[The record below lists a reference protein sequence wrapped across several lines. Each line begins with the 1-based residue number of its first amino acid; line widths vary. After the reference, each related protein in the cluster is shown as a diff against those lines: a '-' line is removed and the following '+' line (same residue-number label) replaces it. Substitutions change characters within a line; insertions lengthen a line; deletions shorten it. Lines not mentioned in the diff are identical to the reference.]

1 MCHPVRILIWAFLFF
16 AIASAASA
24 QSKPEEEPLVKM
36 VNRAYHA
43 VVNISTSRGVGS
55 GFFIDAQGHVIT
67 NSHVVEGSLTR
78 LNVLTQDGQSLKARI
93 VGRDEAVDIALLKV
107 EGTEPFTFISLDKLS
122 PNMLG
127 QTMVVIGNPG
137 GIGTSVS
144 RGILSA
150 RSRDIDTGDRA
161 YENLLQTDA
170 AINPGNSGG
179 PILDLAGQLSGVTQ
193 LKRQGAAGL
202 SFAITAEVVRKKA
215 LEFLEKEKK
224 QTK

>member
-1 MCHPVRILIWAFLFF
+1 MSHPVRFLTRAFLLVAFV
-16 AIASAASA
+16 SAAIA

-55 GFFIDAQGHVIT
+55 GFFINAEGHVIT
-67 NSHVVEGSLTR
+67 NSHVVEGALTR

-107 EGTEPFTFISLDKLS
+107 EGTAPFTFISLDKLS

-127 QTMVVIGNPG
+127 QTMVVMGNPRG
-137 GIGTSVS
+137 LGTSVS

-150 RSRDIDTGDRA
+150 RGRSIDTGDRA

-193 LKRQGAAGL
+193 LRRQGADGL
-202 SFAITAEVVRKKA
+202 SFAISAEVVRDKARELIGKDKK
-215 LEFLEKEKK
+215 
-224 QTK
+224 